1 MLITWKATVSISH
14 HLSKKPKNKW
24 PLPLYEFEA
33 VDLKRLG
40 IQLYQLH
47 IPMAGETNY
56 KKKGKLSRQESNRS
70 AKDQT
75 DIDVAIDNS
84 KLGLT
89 GSSVNNQTKSR
100 TGSRVYKIVVLG
112 DGGVGKSGN

>member
-1 MLITWKATVSISH
+1 MLITWKATISIPP

-33 VDLKRLG
+33 VDLKRLE
-40 IQLYQLH
+40 IQLYQLY
-47 IPMAGETNY
+47 ILMAGETNY

-75 DIDVAIDNS
+75 DIDVVIDNN

-89 GSSVNNQTKSR
+89 GSSTNNQSKSR